1 MTMYFNPLQEEIGNL
16 SEEDISKRIQELN
29 KKYISARRF
38 SRNPEV
44 ANQILMAL
52 ETYRNELRNRR
63 IKGWV
68 DNYKKARGEPD
79 LGELINI
86 E

>member
-1 MTMYFNPLQEEIGNL
+1 MYFNPLQEEIGNL
-16 SEEDISKRIQELN
+16 SEEDIYKRIQELN
-29 KKYISARRF
+29 KKYISVRRF
-38 SRNPEV
+38 SRNPEI
-44 ANQILMAL
+44 ADQILLAL
-52 ETYRNELRNRR
+52 ESYRFELRTRR

-68 DNYKKARGEPD
+68 DNFKKARGEPD